1 MDSLA
6 KLRRGLV
13 AVAAALAMSLAP
25 AARAQVTGTVREPGG
40 IPVPEATVALWKGPR
55 EIART
60 FTDAEGNF
68 RFDRDSSRAAT
79 VLLIRRIGFTPTSL
93 SLGEKRT
100 GLAVTIEQLA
110 APLPEVVTTAARR
123 ACPNHE
129 DPEARALWRAMSDRY
144 ATHPHN
150 VGIWT
155 ATSGTSG
162 EVSAAEVGEV
172 DGNRIGYG
180 GHASTGEVR
189 LSYYRAIAR
198 DGYATRIDP
207 GDDIEGR
214 FFHWRYPPL
223 HAELSEHFLE
233 RDFAVRHT
241 LGLWRNDNGSF
252 TITFCGR
259 DHSRPY
265 LEGTLSI
272 SRDTALTEARWSF
285 RTPSP
290 HEDAGA
296 EVSFLAPPRRASIR
310 LLVPLRSVWWRRLG
324 GSKTLYVQDATVYRE
339 WYMGPDALSRDRS
352 ARWSA
357 PRKRAAGS
365 AP

>member
-1 MDSLA
+1 MDGIISCRRAALSLA
-6 KLRRGLV
+6 
-13 AVAAALAMSLAP
+13 AILATAFAP
-25 AARAQVTGTVREPGG
+25 AAAAQLSGTVREPGG

-68 RFDRDSSRAAT
+68 RFDRDSSREAT
-79 VLLIRRIGFTPTSL
+79 VLLVRRIGFGPTSI

-100 GLAVTIEQLA
+100 GLVVTIEQLA

-129 DPEARALWRAMSDRY
+129 DPQARALWRAMSDQY

-150 VGIWT
+150 VGVWA

-180 GHASTGEVR
+180 GYASTGEVR
-189 LSYYRAIAR
+189 LRYYRAIAR
-198 DGYATRIDP
+198 DGYATRIEP

-223 HAELSEHFLE
+223 HAELSEHFVE

-241 LGLWRNDNGSF
+241 LGLWRNGDGSF

-259 DHSRPY
+259 DHSKPY

-272 SRDTALTEARWSF
+272 SPDTALTAVRWSF

-296 EVSFLAPPRRASIR
+296 EVSFLAPPRRAGIR

-324 GSKTLYVQDATVYRE
+324 GSKTVYVQDATVYRE
-339 WYMGPDALSRDRS
+339 WYMGPDAMLRDRS
-352 ARWSA
+352 VRWSA
-357 PRKRAAGS
+357 PTGS
-365 AP
+365 GL

>member
-1 MDSLA
+1 MDGTIRCRRAALSLA
-6 KLRRGLV
+6 AILTT
-13 AVAAALAMSLAP
+13 ALAP
-25 AARAQVTGTVREPGG
+25 AAAAQVSGTVREPGG
-40 IPVPEATVALWKGPR
+40 IPVPEATVALWSGPR

-60 FTDAEGNF
+60 FTDADGNF
-68 RFDRDSSRAAT
+68 RFDRDSSQGAT
-79 VLLIRRIGFTPTSL
+79 VLLVRRIGFSPTSTP
-93 SLGEKRT
+93 LGEKRT

-129 DPEARALWRAMSDRY
+129 DPAARALWRAMSDHY
-144 ATHPHN
+144 ATHAHN
-150 VGIWT
+150 AGVWT

-172 DGNRIGYG
+172 EGNRIGYG
-180 GHASTGEVR
+180 GYASTGQVR

-198 DGYATRIDP
+198 DGYATRIRP
-207 GDDIEGR
+207 GDDIEGH

-223 HAELSEHFLE
+223 HRELSEHFVE
-233 RDFAVRHT
+233 REFALRHT
-241 LGLWRNDNGSF
+241 LGLWRNEDGSF

-259 DHSRPY
+259 DHSKPY
-265 LEGTLSI
+265 LEGTLSV
-272 SRDTALTEARWSF
+272 SRDTVLTTARWNF

-296 EVSFLAPPRRASIR
+296 EVSFLAPPRGANIR

-324 GSKTLYVQDATVYRE
+324 GSETLYVQDATVYRE
-339 WYMGPDALSRDRS
+339 WYMGPDAMSRDRS
-352 ARWSA
+352 LRWSA
-357 PRKRAAGS
+357 LRKSATGS
-365 AP
+365 GL